1 MMNVSDLLANL
12 TPSIDATIKVVN
24 ESGVEN
30 TGILRLGDKVEVTS
44 GDKLVKVVYTLN
56 IFDSVLKTGA
66 GFIRVYPNRKLQV

>member
-30 TGILRLGDKVEVTS
+30 TGILRLGDEVE
-44 GDKLVKVVYTLN
+44 LL
-56 IFDSVLKTGA
+56 
-66 GFIRVYPNRKLQV
+66 RVINL